1 MPSKAPAGS
10 PPQSVPNYFATTS
23 GLDKK
28 AETAVVSF
36 LLIGTLELFGPELTS
51 MRVQWSVDIVSGA
64 VSAQWINTDGS
75 KSLQPAESFA
85 FSVLLFCYGL
95 LMWSRSFVII

>member
-1 MPSKAPAGS
+1 MTSKAPAGS
-10 PPQSVPNYFATTS
+10 PPQSVPNYFATSS

-28 AETAVVSF
+28 AETAVVS
-36 LLIGTLELFGPELTS
+36 LLPIGTPLELLGPKLTS
-51 MRVQWSVDIVSGA
+51 MRAQWSINIITGA

-75 KSLQPAESFA
+75 KSLQPAQSFA

-95 LMWSRSFVII
+95 LMWSCPFVI